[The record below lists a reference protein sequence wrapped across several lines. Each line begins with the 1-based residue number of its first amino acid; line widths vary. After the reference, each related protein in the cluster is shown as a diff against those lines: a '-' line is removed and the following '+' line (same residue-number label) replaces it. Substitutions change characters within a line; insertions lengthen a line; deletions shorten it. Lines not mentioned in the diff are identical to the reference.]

1 MMETLWNVCAWTGF
15 AWWCGVIFAGTVAL
29 CGAAVEALCVKWEEE
44 QLRRIA
50 ADNDDLPANW
60 QEIDSHE
67 SWLAAVAE
75 MKRKTG
81 GAS

>member
-1 MMETLWNVCAWTGF
+1 MEMLWSVCAWTGLVL
-15 AWWCGVIFAGTVAL
+15 WCGVFIIAIEVA
-29 CGAAVEALCVKWEEE
+29 CAAAVEALCAKWEDE